1 MPNKTTYGRLCFPK
15 LVTPVHPSHV
25 FFLQSDVFHQ
35 DMGSMFLL
43 LELGQNSV
51 HHHLKKM
58 VEVILHDF

>member
-15 LVTPVHPSHV
+15 QVAPVHPSHM

-43 LELGQNSV
+43 LELGHSAS
-51 HHHLKKM
+51 LKKM
-58 VEVILHDF
+58 VEVIPHDF